1 MHIFFH
7 DDFFRFANILNAQ
20 FNLKLIILKDETGN
34 YPPPPLPG
42 LTETPPPQNNKI
54 CYLSLSFSQKMTQ
67 NSRVKIKKI
76 EKKFLKRKCRE
87 CDENFNISITE
98 LEVKP
103 RPLPKILSLLP

>member
-1 MHIFFH
+1 
-7 DDFFRFANILNAQ
+7 
-20 FNLKLIILKDETGN
+20 
-34 YPPPPLPG
+34 
-42 LTETPPPQNNKI
+42 
-54 CYLSLSFSQKMTQ
+54 MTQ